1 MPTWTLRDHGRD
13 FAVSDDGDGCVRLS
27 LGGVDVDEAEVGR
40 LDDHAFELDRHR
52 GRHQKV
58 KVERG
63 LRGAVSR
70 VTLRESGNGEP
81 AVSVPFV
88 PPPGSRQR
96 RLHDLREAHPYVFAA
111 RHLVTWVVGV
121 LGIGALL
128 SALLGGLLP
137 RIDLSWVPN
146 PEIDL
151 PDWNLFG
158 WVPDLFG
165 WVPDLFAWVP
175 DWDLGWLKFVIG
187 ILVAL
192 SLTANEVERRKKL
205 RQRAEAADED

>member
-40 LDDHAFELDRHR
+40 LGDHSFELDRVR

-63 LRGAVSR
+63 LRGALNK
-70 VTLRESGNGEP
+70 VTLLESGNGELP
-81 AVSVPFV
+81 VSVPFV
-88 PPPGSRQR
+88 PPPGSRPR
-96 RLHDLREAHPYVFAA
+96 RLYDLREAHPYAYAA
-111 RHLVTWVVGV
+111 RHLVTSAAGL
-121 LGIGALL
+121 LGIGALV
-128 SALLGGLLP
+128 SALLAGLVP
-137 RIDLSWVPN
+137 RIELGWLPN

-151 PDWNLFG
+151 PDWN
-158 WVPDLFG
+158 LFG

-175 DWDLGWLKFVIG
+175 DWDLGWLKIVLG
-187 ILVAL
+187 VLVAL
-192 SLTANEVERRKKL
+192 ALTASEIERRKRL
-205 RQRAEAADED
+205 RRRAEASDED